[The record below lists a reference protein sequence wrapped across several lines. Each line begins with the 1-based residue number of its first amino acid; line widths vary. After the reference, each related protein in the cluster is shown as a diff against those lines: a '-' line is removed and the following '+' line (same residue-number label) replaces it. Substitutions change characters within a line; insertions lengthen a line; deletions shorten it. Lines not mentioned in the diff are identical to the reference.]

1 MSAISTLELKLEI
14 KELII
19 TTLNITD
26 VAPEDVI
33 DNEPLFAPDNV
44 LGLDSIDALEIIM
57 ALQRKYDVRIDDQ
70 NLARFVLNS
79 IDTIAEFIST
89 EKAKAKA
96 KENPSTVE

>member
-1 MSAISTLELKLEI
+1 MTEIRTAELKLEI

-26 VAPEDVI
+26 VNPEDVI

-70 NLARFVLNS
+70 NLARFILTS
-79 IDTIAEFIST
+79 IDTIAEFIT
-89 EKAKAKA
+89 KEMAK
-96 KENPSTVE
+96 N